1 MPIPAI
7 LATVA
12 AGVVSTLAQK
22 AFGSTSETSTTSSQ
36 TMGKDDFMKLMLA
49 QLQNQDPMNPMDN
62 TAFVAQTAQFS
73 SLEQLQNINKS
84 LQGLTSQAGNGGVAS
99 ASALLG
105 KTVTVN
111 GSPLALDGSNPATM
125 AYGLSGPASA
135 VVVRVQDAAGN
146 VVRTITAG
154 QQGQGVHQVSFDGLA
169 DDGRKLPAGT
179 YTYQVGA
186 ADSAGNLI
194 AVYTGAGAVTG
205 VSMQGGTL
213 MLQVGSQSVP
223 LSSVVGVMGGSVLSS
238 Q

>member
-12 AGVVSTLAQK
+12 AGAVSSLVQK
-22 AFGSTSETSTTSSQ
+22 AFGSTSETTTSSQ

-62 TAFVAQTAQFS
+62 TAFVAQTAQFT
-73 SLEQLQNINKS
+73 SLEQLQSINKT
-84 LQGLTSQAGNGGVAS
+84 LQGLASQSGNGGVAS

-111 GSPLALDGSNPATM
+111 GSPLTLDGSNSAPV

-146 VVRTITAG
+146 VVRTLTTG

-169 DDGRKLPAGT
+169 DAGTKLPAGA
-179 YTYQVGA
+179 YTFQVGA
-186 ADSAGNLI
+186 VNSAGNAI
-194 AVYTGAGAVTG
+194 TAYTGAGAVTG

-213 MLQVGSQSVP
+213 MLQVGSQIVP
-223 LSSVVGVMGGSVLSS
+223 LSSVVGVMGGSVVSS

>member
-12 AGVVSTLAQK
+12 AGVVSSLVQK
-22 AFGSTSETSTTSSQ
+22 AFGSTSETTPTASE

-49 QLQNQDPMNPMDN
+49 QLKNQDPMNPMDN
-62 TAFVAQTAQFS
+62 TAFVAQTAQFT
-73 SLEQLQNINKS
+73 SLEQLQSINKT
-84 LQGLTSQAGNGGVAS
+84 LQGLASQPGNGGVAT

-111 GSPLALDGSNPATM
+111 GSPLVLDGSKPTTL
-125 AYGLSGPASA
+125 AYSLSRPASA

-154 QQGQGVHQVSFDGLA
+154 QQGQGLHQLSFDGLA
-169 DDGRKLPAGT
+169 EDGRKLSAGT

-194 AVYTGAGAVTG
+194 PGVYTGVGSVTG
-205 VSMQGGTL
+205 VSMQGGML
-213 MLQVGSQSVP
+213 MVQVGNQILP
-223 LSSVVGVMGGSVLSS
+223 LSSVVGVMG

>member
-12 AGVVSTLAQK
+12 AGVVSSLVQK
-22 AFGSTSETSTTSSQ
+22 AFGSTSETTPTASE

-49 QLQNQDPMNPMDN
+49 QLKNQDPMNPMDN
-62 TAFVAQTAQFS
+62 TAFVAQTAQFT
-73 SLEQLQNINKS
+73 SLEQLQSINKT
-84 LQGLTSQAGNGGVAS
+84 LQGLASQPGNGGVAT

-111 GSPLALDGSNPATM
+111 GSPLVLDGSKPTTL
-125 AYGLSGPASA
+125 AYSLSRPASA

-154 QQGQGVHQVSFDGLA
+154 QQGQGLHQLSFDGLTE
-169 DDGRKLPAGT
+169 DGRKLPAGT

-186 ADSAGNLI
+186 ANSAGNLI
-194 AVYTGAGAVTG
+194 PGVYTGVGSVTG
-205 VSMQGGTL
+205 VSMQGGML
-213 MLQVGSQSVP
+213 MVQVGNQVVP
-223 LSSVVGVMGGSVLSS
+223 LSSVVGVMG

>member
-12 AGVVSTLAQK
+12 AGVVSSLVQK
-22 AFGSTSETSTTSSQ
+22 AFGSTSETTPTASE

-49 QLQNQDPMNPMDN
+49 QLKNQDPMNPMDN
-62 TAFVAQTAQFS
+62 TAFVAQTAQFT
-73 SLEQLQNINKS
+73 SLEQLQSINKT
-84 LQGLTSQAGNGGVAS
+84 LQGLASQPGNGGVAT

-111 GSPLALDGSNPATM
+111 GSPLVLDGSKPTTL
-125 AYGLSGPASA
+125 AYSLSRPASA
-135 VVVRVQDAAGN
+135 VVVRVQDAGGN

-154 QQGQGVHQVSFDGLA
+154 QQWQGLHQLSFDGLA
-169 DDGRKLPAGT
+169 EDGRKLPAGA

-194 AVYTGAGAVTG
+194 PGVYTGVGSVTG
-205 VSMQGGTL
+205 VSMQGGML
-213 MLQVGSQSVP
+213 MVQVGNQILP
-223 LSSVVGVMGGSVLSS
+223 LSSVVGVMG
-238 Q
+238 